1 METITE
7 KHFTAPENNPA
18 PAVVKFTNFSDE
30 DFTYTWNKIPYTFKA
45 GAVKF
50 METGIA
56 NHFAKHLV
64 NRELLKR
71 GRDNDTSPKKQSDN
85 PFFMEFWNKCIQ
97 PIPMDASGDAD
108 KARQEMID
116 QNMKAQ
122 LANEHAPGTEAPAP
136 AKGGKKLPAKK
147 DADEFEEVPVP
158 EGAADEE

>member
-7 KHFTAPENNPA
+7 KHFTAPDTTAA

-85 PFFMEFWNKCIQ
+85 PFFMEYWNKCIQ
-97 PIPMDASGDAD
+97 PIPQDASGDPE
-108 KARQEMID
+108 KAKQEMID
-116 QNMKAQ
+116 QNMKAT
-122 LANEHAPGTEAPAP
+122 LGTSEAPTSTPAP
-136 AKGGKKLPAKK
+136 TKGKKLSTKK
-147 DADEFEEVPVP
+147 DADEFEEVPLP
-158 EGAADEE
+158 EGDADSE